1 MVAIWNGTRHR
12 DRVPPSIYPMT
23 LLSQLEPLA
32 TISAMNSP
40 YLRDP
45 ARLGDVVA
53 AIQATATY
61 KFYKLDFEGWAD
73 RISADTTR
81 ASHWE
86 KVFVEHPEFFRLDS
100 ERKRASLV
108 WRRQYPKRYSVD
120 MRKEITDQ
128 EFDLM
133 TEEQKRRVSRTPLSA
148 ADIKTLLDTA
158 INLHSRALEAK
169 KDNLWYKPLLLQA
182 LAGVL
187 GAAIGAWA
195 TTYTH
200 PAGVIN
206 TQPPAAQR
214 PPQSSIS
221 PQPK

>member
-1 MVAIWNGTRHR
+1 M
-12 DRVPPSIYPMT
+12 
-23 LLSQLEPLA
+23 L
-32 TISAMNSP
+32 SP
-40 YLRDP
+40 YLRD
-45 ARLGDVVA
+45 AGRLGDVVA

-73 RISADTTR
+73 RISADKTR

-86 KVFVEHPEFFRLDS
+86 RVFVEHPEFFRLDS

-120 MRKEITDQ
+120 MRKDITDQ

-158 INLHSRALEAK
+158 INLHSRALESK
-169 KDNLWYKPLLLQA
+169 KDNLWYQPLLLQA

-195 TTYTH
+195 TTYAH

-214 PPQSSIS
+214 PSSIS
-221 PQPK
+221 AQPK

>member
-1 MVAIWNGTRHR
+1 M
-12 DRVPPSIYPMT
+12 Y
-23 LLSQLEPLA
+23 
-32 TISAMNSP
+32 SP

-45 ARLGDVVA
+45 CRLGDVVA

-73 RISADTTR
+73 RISADKTR
-81 ASHWE
+81 AAHWQR
-86 KVFVEHPEFFRLDS
+86 VFVEHPEFFRLDS
-100 ERKRASLV
+100 ERKKASLV
-108 WRRQYPKRYSVD
+108 WRRQYAKCYSVD
-120 MRKEITDQ
+120 TRKEISDDDF
-128 EFDLM
+128 ELLNDD
-133 TEEQKRRVSRTPLSA
+133 QKRRISRTPLSA

-169 KDNLWYKPLLLQA
+169 RDQLWYKPFLLQA

-195 TTYTH
+195 TMYTH
-200 PAGVIN
+200 PAAVIN
-206 TQPPAAQR
+206 TQPAAAQR
-214 PPQSSIS
+214 PPQSPIS